1 VSQAIAYDDGIDAK
15 AITHKMVFGEEIM
28 AAPIIGGAHS
38 ADTEGANAG
47 GFLDK
52 NTKNILLLVFAVFF
66 ILGGVT
72 NINDVLIPK
81 LKGLYQLTNFQANLV
96 QFAFF
101 TSYAIFSI
109 PAGILLKK
117 LGYLRGFVAGF
128 LIVALGSL
136 MFLPAANTG
145 VYASFLAALFVI
157 GGGITMLQVAMNP
170 IIITLGDP
178 SKASSRL
185 TFAQS
190 FNSIGVFLMIYGGSE
205 LLLGESSTVDPA
217 TLSGPAL
224 QNYQITESAII
235 GHAYIGLAIAM
246 ALIALLFWLFR
257 SALDGKKVE
266 EAQMEGTWALFLSNK
281 RLQFG
286 ALCIFMYVGAEV
298 AIGSNVIEYLGQD
311 RVMGLDDKAA
321 GKLLALYWGAAMVGR
336 LLGGFILRMFKA
348 GNVLTAAAGINI
360 ALLVISAITSGNI
373 AGWSILLCGLFNSIM
388 FPTIFSLATQGLN
401 ERAAQASGVLCT
413 AIVGG
418 AFVPPI
424 LGLVADVSGFAIALI
439 VPIICYAIIA
449 AFGRYA
455 TRQGVTG

>member
-1 VSQAIAYDDGIDAK
+1 
-15 AITHKMVFGEEIM
+15 M
-28 AAPIIGGAHS
+28 AAPITGSNAVSGSPSS
-38 ADTEGANAG
+38 AGPI
-47 GFLDK
+47 DK
-52 NTKNILLLVFAVFF
+52 NAKNVLLLVFAVFF

-81 LKGLYQLTNFQANLV
+81 LKGLYLLSNFQANLV

-109 PAGILLKK
+109 PAGILLRK

-128 LIVALGSL
+128 LIVALGAL
-136 MFLPAANTG
+136 MFLPAARTG
-145 VYASFLAALFVI
+145 IYGSFLAALFVI

-170 IIITLGDP
+170 IIVTLGDP

-190 FNSIGVFLMIYGGSE
+190 FNSIGVFLMIYWGAE
-205 LLLGESSTVDPA
+205 LLLGEKSKVDPA
-217 TLSGPAL
+217 TLSGQAL
-224 QNYQITESAII
+224 QNYQIAESAIV
-235 GHAYIGLAIAM
+235 GHAYVGLAIAM
-246 ALIALLFWLFR
+246 TLIALLFWLFR
-257 SALDGKKVE
+257 SALDGQRVE
-266 EAQMEGTWALFLSNK
+266 ATQVEGTWALLKSNK

-286 ALCIFMYVGAEV
+286 AFCIFTYVGAEV
-298 AIGSNVIEYLGQD
+298 AIGSNIIAYLGQD
-311 RVMGLDDKAA
+311 RVMGLDDKTA

-348 GNVLTAAAGINI
+348 GNVLACA
-360 ALLVISAITSGNI
+360 ALLNVALLLISAVTSGDV

-401 ERAAQASGVLCT
+401 EKAAQASGVLCT

-418 AFVPPI
+418 AFIPPL

-439 VPIICYAIIA
+439 VPITCYVIIA
-449 AFGRYA
+449 SFGRYA
-455 TRQGVTG
+455 TNQGVTG

>member
-1 VSQAIAYDDGIDAK
+1 
-15 AITHKMVFGEEIM
+15 M
-28 AAPIIGGAHS
+28 AAPIIGGTPGTHQS
-38 ADTEGANAG
+38 GP
-47 GFLDK
+47 LDK
-52 NTKNILLLVFAVFF
+52 NTRNILLLVFAVFF

-81 LKGLYQLTNFQANLV
+81 LKGLYQLSNFKANLV

-109 PAGILLKK
+109 PAGILLRKI
-117 LGYLRGFVAGF
+117 GYLRGFVAGF
-128 LIVALGSL
+128 LIVAVGAL

-145 VYASFLAALFVI
+145 IYWSFLAALFVI

-170 IIITLGDP
+170 IIVSLGDP

-190 FNSIGVFLMIYGGSE
+190 FNSVGVFLMIYGGAQ
-205 LLLGESSTVDPA
+205 LLLGETSTIDPA
-217 TLSGPAL
+217 TLSGQAL
-224 QNYQITESAII
+224 QDYRISESTVV
-235 GHAYIGLAIAM
+235 GHAYAGLAIAM
-246 ALIALLFWLFR
+246 TLIALLFWLFR
-257 SALDGKKVE
+257 SALDGQKVE
-266 EAQMEGTWALFLSNK
+266 ETKIEGTWELLMSNP

-286 ALCIFMYVGAEV
+286 ALCIFTYVGAEV
-298 AIGSNVIEYLGQD
+298 AIGSNIIEYLGQGN
-311 RVMGLDDKAA
+311 VMGIDDKAA
-321 GKLLALYWGAAMVGR
+321 GALLALYWGGAMVGR
-336 LLGGFILRMFKA
+336 LVGGFILRMFKA

-360 ALLVISAITSGNI
+360 ALLLISAITSGNV

-401 ERAAQASGVLCT
+401 EKAAQASGVLCT

-418 AFVPPI
+418 AFIPPL
-424 LGLVADVSGFAIALI
+424 LGFVADKAGFAIAMI

-455 TRQGVTG
+455 TRQGVTA